1 MTVLCLLNFTQ
12 AEEGNLKSQVIT
24 MQSLRAEREPLH
36 NQDENPVD
44 QLKNSVKC
52 NSHLNKSKIAVKNV
66 HKFEN
71 VASTASLFSDQQL
84 CALWHL
90 GG

>member
-36 NQDENPVD
+36 NQEANPID
-44 QLKNSVKC
+44 QLKNC
-52 NSHLNKSKIAVKNV
+52 
-66 HKFEN
+66 
-71 VASTASLFSDQQL
+71 
-84 CALWHL
+84 
-90 GG
+90 